1 MEVRANGIS
10 FVCQIDGP
18 EGAPWLTFSN
28 SLNTNLTLWDG
39 QVALLADRF
48 HILRYNTRGHGGTEA
63 PPGPYDLE
71 DLAGDIV
78 ALWDELRNERSHF
91 LGLSIGGMT
100 GQALALGWPERIDKY
115 ILAGTRADYT
125 GDFAVTVP
133 QMIAWVERDGLE
145 PLQAEMPMRWFTE
158 TVRAA
163 QPELVDQARRL
174 IATNTVAG
182 YTACADAMT
191 RLDYMDRVHEIDLPT
206 LLICGAQDIGTPAL
220 GMREMQKRMPNAH
233 YVEIDPAGHL
243 SNIENPDAFNAALT
257 EFLDASPV

>member
-1 MEVRANGIS
+1 MHVRANGIS

-28 SLNTNLTLWDG
+28 SLNTDLTLWDG

-48 HILRYNTRGHGGTEA
+48 RMLRYNTRGHGGTEA

-78 ALWDELRNERSHF
+78 GLWDALGIERSHF

-133 QMIAWVERDGLE
+133 QMIALVEREGLE
-145 PLQAEMPMRWFTE
+145 SLAADMPLRWFTE
-158 TVRAA
+158 EVRAER
-163 QPELVDQARRL
+163 PELVAQARRL
-174 IATNTVAG
+174 IATNTDAG

-191 RLDYMDRVHEIDLPT
+191 RLDYIDRLHEIDLPT
-206 LLICGAQDIGTPAL
+206 LLICGAQDIGTPAA
-220 GMREMQKRMPNAH
+220 GMREMQKRMPNAR

-257 EFLDASPV
+257 DFLDAAPD